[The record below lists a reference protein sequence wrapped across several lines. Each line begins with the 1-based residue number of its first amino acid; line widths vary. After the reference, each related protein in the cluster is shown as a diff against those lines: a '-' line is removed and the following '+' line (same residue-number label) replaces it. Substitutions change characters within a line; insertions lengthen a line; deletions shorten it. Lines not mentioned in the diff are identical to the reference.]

1 VYTSSTTFFCTVVV
15 YHLELGPN
23 MALTPEG
30 MYSICTILTVLAT
43 VAVIARMRVRVRQK
57 AKLLMDDWTAVGGL
71 VRIEQNPNSVQSS
84 S

>member
-1 VYTSSTTFFCTVVV
+1 MIVQ
-15 YHLELGPN
+15 HLELGSN

-43 VAVIARMRVRVRQK
+43 VAVMARMRVRVRQK

-71 VRIEQNPNSVQSS
+71 VRIEQKPNSVQGALP
-84 S
+84 